1 MKEIIHTTLD
11 ALWSIIVMVVL
22 IVGLRCGIFTVTE
35 GAVVIICM
43 CFLIGVFIYKTIKP
57 SQIPHM
63 FVETFHLTSN
73 IMIMLM
79 GSLLF
84 GYYLTWARIPQ
95 NIANIMLSL
104 TSNKFVFMLLAMI
117 LMLVMGMFMDGTAM
131 LMIVTPILYPVAV
144 SYHIDVLQFGI
155 LMLVNGYV
163 GSLTPPVGGV
173 MYTVCNLTKVSIPD
187 FFKEV
192 RPFICALL
200 VVMLLIA
207 LCPAISTFLPNLT
220 YGG

>member
-1 MKEIIHTTLD
+1 
-11 ALWSIIVMVVL
+11 
-22 IVGLRCGIFTVTE
+22 
-35 GAVVIICM
+35 
-43 CFLIGVFIYKTIKP
+43 
-57 SQIPHM
+57 
-63 FVETFHLTSN
+63 
-73 IMIMLM
+73 
-79 GSLLF
+79 
-84 GYYLTWARIPQ
+84 
-95 NIANIMLSL
+95 MLSL